1 MDELKEVK
9 IRLKLEDGD
18 KLYSDIPLT
27 SSNSAVVVMHSLLK
41 TLDREHA
48 VVVNLDSQLR
58 PLNYNIVSIGDI
70 DGASVSMANVFK
82 SAILTNAS
90 KIMFFHNHP
99 SGSIMPSK
107 QDDMVTMK
115 MAELGLLLDVPLVD
129 HIIVGAG
136 NDRVFSYVNAKPE
149 MIKNPMQAY
158 NGAKMEEMFGIV
170 RENNA
175 NYLKEENRIEL
186 LKAMNRV
193 AETMNDEMAYDDWH
207 SGMIPDE
214 PMEEDFEMIA
224 EDDNDYNTCINEFK
238 KLIDNYIDSG
248 FSSSLLNSVEEE
260 RQFVKDVNTVIQ
272 AMPKETLEEWESIE
286 AIGTIDDCMNDFEDF
301 LKKHNHEGYGT
312 PITKIRM

>member
-9 IRLKLEDGD
+9 IRLKLEEGD

-27 SSNSAVVVMHSLLK
+27 NSNSAVVVMHSLLK

-136 NDRVFSYVNAKPE
+136 SDRVFSYAKAKPE
-149 MIKNPMQAY
+149 MINNPMQAY
-158 NGAKMEEMFGIV
+158 SGVKMEEMFGIV
-170 RENNA
+170 RED
-175 NYLKEENRIEL
+175 KNRYQEDERVNL

-193 AETMNDEMAYDDWH
+193 VETLNDDMAYVEWH
-207 SGMIPDE
+207 SGSIPDE
-214 PMEEDFEMIA
+214 PMEEDFEMVA
-224 EDDNDYNTCINEFK
+224 EDDVSYNTCLKEFK
-238 KLIDNYIDSG
+238 NLIENYIDDG
-248 FSSSLLNSVEEE
+248 FARSLLNSEDEE
-260 RQFVKDVNTVIQ
+260 RQFVIDVNTIIH
-272 AMPKETLEEWESIE
+272 AMNEDAIEEWESVE
-286 AIGTIDDCMNDFEDF
+286 SIGTIEDCMNEFEDF
-301 LKKHNHEGYGT
+301 LKKHNHEGYGKQ
-312 PITKIRM
+312 PISRKM